1 MLPRTRRNN
10 TIRERV
16 LDLVSIAVIGAGAR
30 GLEYMSFVKYFHKK
44 EAEIVAVC
52 DYNPTRLAEAAKRF
66 KLPADNCFADED
78 DFFGAGRLAD
88 AIFICTQDKS
98 HYGHA
103 LKAIDAGYKNMMLEK
118 PVSNSIPECE
128 LLAHKARVNGVN
140 LVVCH
145 VLRYSNYYKKIK
157 SILRSG
163 ELGDIVTINHIESI
177 AYFHFAHSFVRGNWH
192 NEAASNPSLLAKCCH
207 DIDLLQWFMNA
218 ACKSVSSIGSLSYF
232 KKENAPEGAAK
243 RCLDGCKVKV
253 NCPYDAERLYIK
265 DPFYK
270 ATFIKYMGRE
280 LTDKLKSSKTEKYE
294 ALKTGDYGKCVYYCD
309 NDVAD
314 HQTVTMDFGGGKT
327 AVHTMSAF
335 TDKMFRKTHIT
346 CAKGEIIGQDN
357 ESKITVNIFG
367 KGGKKVRTKVISFS
381 GHVEGD
387 FRLITS
393 FIKLVNGTLENKE
406 DVTFIDAT
414 IPSHRII
421 MAAEESR
428 HNGGVPVEI
437 GDSCTYH

>member
-1 MLPRTRRNN
+1 M
-10 TIRERV
+10 V
-16 LDLVSIAVIGAGAR
+16 KIAVIGVGAR

-44 EAEIVAVC
+44 DAEIVAIC
-52 DYNPTRLAEAAKRF
+52 DYNPTRLSEAAKRF
-66 KLPADNCFADED
+66 KLSADKCFANED
-78 DFFGAGRLAD
+78 DFFGAGKLAD
-88 AIFICTQDKS
+88 AVFICTQDKS

-103 LKAIDAGYKNMMLEK
+103 IKALDAGYNIMMEK
-118 PVSNSIPECE
+118 PVSNRIAECE
-128 LLAHKARVNGVN
+128 DLAAKAKAKGVY

-157 SILRSG
+157 EILRSG
-163 ELGDIVTINHIESI
+163 ELGEIILINHSESV

-207 DIDLLQWFMNA
+207 DIDLLQWFMNTE
-218 ACKSVSSIGSLSYF
+218 CKSVSSVGSLTTF
-232 KKENAPEGAAK
+232 KKENAPAGAAK
-243 RCLDGCKVKV
+243 SCLDGCKAKAS
-253 NCPYDAERLYIK
+253 CPYDAERLYIT

-280 LTDKLKSSKTEKYE
+280 LTDKLKSSKAEKYE
-294 ALKTGDYGKCVYYCD
+294 ALKTGDYGKCVYFCD
-309 NDVAD
+309 NDVVD
-314 HQTVTMDFGGGKT
+314 HQEVTMDFGGGKT
-327 AVHTMSAF
+327 VVHTMSAF

-346 CAKGEIIGQDN
+346 CTKGEIIGQDN

-367 KGGKKVRTKVISFS
+367 KGGKKVRTKIISFS

-393 FIKLVNGTLENKE
+393 FIKLMNGTLENKE

-414 IPSHRII
+414 IPSHKII
-421 MAAEESR
+421 MAAEQSR
-428 HNGGVPVEI
+428 HNGGVPV
-437 GDSCTYH
+437 DVSSFTSR

>member
-1 MLPRTRRNN
+1 MRRNN
-10 TIRERV
+10 RNEAGDSMV
-16 LDLVSIAVIGAGAR
+16 KIAVIGVGAR

-44 EAEIVAVC
+44 EAEITGVC

-66 KLPADNCFADED
+66 KLPADKCFANEN
-78 DFFGAGRLAD
+78 DFFGAGKQAD

-98 HYGHA
+98 HYNHA
-103 LKAIDAGYKNMMLEK
+103 LKAIDAGYQNILLEK
-118 PVSNSIPECE
+118 PVSNQLAECDD
-128 LLAHKARVNGVN
+128 LAAKAKANGVN

-157 SILRSG
+157 EILRSG
-163 ELGDIVTINHIESI
+163 ELGEIVTINHSESI

-207 DIDLLQWFMNA
+207 DIDLLQWFMDA
-218 ACKSVSSIGSLSYF
+218 ECKSVSSLGSLTYF

-243 RCLDGCKVKV
+243 RCLDGCKAKAA
-253 NCPYDAERLYIK
+253 CPYDAESLYIK

-280 LTDKLKSSKTEKYE
+280 LTDKLKSAKAEKYE
-294 ALKTGDYGKCVYYCD
+294 ALKTGDYGKCVYFCD

-314 HQTVTMDFGGGKT
+314 HQTVTMDFGGGKI

-346 CAKGEIIGQDN
+346 CTKGEIIGQDN

-367 KGGKKVRTKVISFS
+367 RGGKKVRTKIIRFS

-393 FIKLVNGTLENKE
+393 FIKLINGALKNKE

-428 HNGGVPVEI
+428 HHGGVPVDA
-437 GDSCTYH
+437 GSFAQLG